1 MTDKDTKRFQ
11 DALDELR
18 QAVKAYDNHSYS
30 LNLFEEYGRER
41 VSMEEEGDAVIVYFR
56 RHPWIRL
63 ERVDTP
69 SRGWMASTISE
80 MGGSASAWRESQDE
94 AIRAV
99 LTENREKAISALWS
113 AAVDV
118 LGAARE

>member
-1 MTDKDTKRFQ
+1 MPSKDTNPFR
-11 DALDELR
+11 DALAELKRAIDE
-18 QAVKAYDNHSYS
+18 YSNHSYS
-30 LNLFEEYGRER
+30 LNLFEEPGRER
-41 VSMEEEGDAVIVYFR
+41 VSMEEEGQAVIVYFR

-63 ERVDTP
+63 ERVDIP
-69 SRGWMASTISE
+69 SRAWKASTISE
-80 MGGSASAWRESQDE
+80 MGGSASAQHEGQDE

-99 LTENREKAISALWS
+99 LTENREQAINALWS